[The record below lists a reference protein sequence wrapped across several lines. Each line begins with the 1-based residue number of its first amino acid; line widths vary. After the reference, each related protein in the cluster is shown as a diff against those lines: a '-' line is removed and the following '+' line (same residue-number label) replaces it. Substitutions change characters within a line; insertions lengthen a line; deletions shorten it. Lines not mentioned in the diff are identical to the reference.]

1 MTTRTCVPF
10 FCFSIRP
17 QASDVVEYIN
27 TQMAEEVYEDLN
39 FTFSNSYSDVGVISD
54 SYSDV
59 GVNNLLVNI
68 YAILAKNNSES
79 Y

>member
-1 MTTRTCVPF
+1 M
-10 FCFSIRP
+10 
-17 QASDVVEYIN
+17 VEYIN
-27 TQMAEEVYEDLN
+27 TQMAEELYEDLN
-39 FTFSNSYSDVGVISD
+39 FIFSD

-68 YAILAKNNSES
+68 NYAILAKNNSES